1 MIAPRQQNR
10 TRYLDLSEFVNIR
23 LSTVSVG
30 YLSFYGLFLVLLIGT
45 NILFF
50 MERRTNLARL
60 VLRKQCFWPDSG
72 SRDYFVMIEN
82 IFRLDLRR

>member
-1 MIAPRQQNR
+1 M
-10 TRYLDLSEFVNIR
+10 
-23 LSTVSVG
+23 
-30 YLSFYGLFLVLLIGT
+30 LLIGT

-60 VLRKQCFWPDSG
+60 VLRKQCFWHDSG